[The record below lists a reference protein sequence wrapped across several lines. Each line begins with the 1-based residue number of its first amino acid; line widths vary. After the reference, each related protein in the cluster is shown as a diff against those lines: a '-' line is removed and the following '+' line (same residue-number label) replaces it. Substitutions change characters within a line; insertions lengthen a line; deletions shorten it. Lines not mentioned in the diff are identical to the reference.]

1 LYEPNPGQ
9 AYVLQVLQQPGWFQ
23 PSVELAAKHWG
34 LAKTASVINFINR
47 PARLLIELTGL
58 YPYNPIILI
67 QHPCRHPITT
77 TVQP

>member
-1 LYEPNPGQ
+1 LCEPNPGQ

-34 LAKTASVINFINR
+34 LAKTASVINFINQ
-47 PARLLIELTGL
+47 PARHVACLAGL
-58 YPYNPIILI
+58 YPYDAIIPV